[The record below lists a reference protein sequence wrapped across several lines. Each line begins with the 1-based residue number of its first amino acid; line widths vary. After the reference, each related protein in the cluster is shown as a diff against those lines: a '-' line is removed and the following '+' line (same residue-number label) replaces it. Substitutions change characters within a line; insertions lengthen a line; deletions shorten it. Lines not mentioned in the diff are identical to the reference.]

1 MALMNQQSAPAN
13 PLHQTIS
20 VVCLVIGIAAS
31 MGVMFAM
38 GISGALPGALFGAAG
53 GVLGGLAGW
62 LITLCLPK
70 KS

>member
-1 MALMNQQSAPAN
+1 MALMNQQPSPPN

-31 MGVMFAM
+31 MGVMFAL
-38 GISGALPGALFGAAG
+38 GISGAIPGALFGAVG
-53 GVLGGLAGW
+53 GVLGGVVGW